1 MDKVIKKI
9 RGTARFYDDD
19 SLDFTP
25 QKVGNPVQKDVK
37 KVRKSTFYT
46 TNGEKA
52 SSYVMHLNVDASDI
66 DPVATLT
73 EDFDKLVKN
82 IDNKAT
88 KPLAGKKIL
97 DNGATVV
104 YVNKKQHALQIS
116 INIDLAKEPM
126 YRDFIYKQIYDIQK
140 CLIFNGNFIGA
151 AFPAQE
157 KSGRK

>member
-1 MDKVIKKI
+1 MEEIIKKI

-19 SLDFTP
+19 SLDFVP
-25 QKVGNPVQKDVK
+25 QKEGNPVQKDVK

-88 KPLAGKKIL
+88 KPLKGKRIM
-97 DNGATVV
+97 DNGATMV

-140 CLIFNGNFIGA
+140 CFIINRSIITS
-151 AFPAQE
+151 AFPAQANNGM
-157 KSGRK
+157 K